1 MAERIPPTLYG
12 GTERV
17 VSWLTEELV
26 ALGHEVSLFG
36 TADAIT
42 KATLVP
48 VWPSATRLSRPQT
61 DPFAP
66 MASLLEAV
74 AAAAPR
80 FDVIHCHLDWVH
92 IPLLKRLQVP
102 FLTTLHNRLDLPY
115 LRNAARSFAK
125 APFVSIS
132 NNQREPLPGLN
143 WLGTVHHGL
152 PAAMLEFSRHSG
164 GYLAFLGRIDPEKG
178 PETAIRLAKASG
190 LPLRIAA
197 KVPSGKNQYFRDRIQ
212 PLVDGSQIQFIG
224 EVGERDKS
232 KFLRNALALL
242 FPIDWPEP
250 FGLVMIEAMACG
262 TPIIAF
268 KRGSVPEVIEDGVSG
283 FVVENE
289 AEALS
294 AIARLKELD
303 RSRVRETFERRFTAR
318 RMAEDYGRIYAR
330 LAQIGAAV
338 TAGDRVEGNSLSFHV
353 A

>member
-1 MAERIPPTLYG
+1 MRIAQVPPLAERIPPKLYG

-48 VWPSATRLSRPQT
+48 VWPSATRLSRPQP
-61 DPFAP
+61 DPFVP

-92 IPLLKRLQVP
+92 IPLLQRLQVP

-115 LRNAARSFAK
+115 LRNTARCFAK

-197 KVPSGKNQYFRDRIQ
+197 KVPSGQNKYFRDRIQ

-224 EVGERDKS
+224 EVGERDKP
-232 KFLRNALALL
+232 KFLQNALALL

-303 RSRVRETFERRFTAR
+303 RSRVREAFERRFTAR
-318 RMAEDYGRIYAR
+318 RMAEDYGRIYAK
-330 LAQIGAAV
+330 LAPVSGSAHTLAA
-338 TAGDRVEGNSLSFHV
+338 E
-353 A
+353 

>member
-1 MAERIPPTLYG
+1 MRIAQVPPLAERIPPKLYG

-48 VWPSATRLSRPQT
+48 VWPSATRLSRPQP

-92 IPLLKRLQVP
+92 IPLLQRLQVP

-115 LRNAARSFAK
+115 LRNTARSFAK

-197 KVPSGKNQYFRDRIQ
+197 KVPSGKNKYFRDRIQ

-224 EVGERDKS
+224 EVGERDKP
-232 KFLRNALALL
+232 KFLQNALALL

-303 RSRVRETFERRFTAR
+303 RSLVREAFERRFTAR
-318 RMAEDYGRIYAR
+318 RMAEDYGRIYAK
-330 LAQIGAAV
+330 LAPVSGSARTLAA
-338 TAGDRVEGNSLSFHV
+338 E
-353 A
+353 

>member
-1 MAERIPPTLYG
+1 MRIAQVPPLAERIPPKLYG

-48 VWPSATRLSRPQT
+48 VWPSPTRLSRPQP

-92 IPLLKRLQVP
+92 IPLLQRLQVP

-115 LRNAARSFAK
+115 LRNTARSFAK

-197 KVPSGKNQYFRDRIQ
+197 KVPSGQNKYFRDRIQ
-212 PLVDGSQIQFIG
+212 PLVDGNQIQFIG
-224 EVGERDKS
+224 EVGERDKP
-232 KFLRNALALL
+232 KFLQNALALL

-268 KRGSVPEVIEDGVSG
+268 KRGSVPEVIEDRVSG

-294 AIARLKELD
+294 AIAMLKELD
-303 RSRVRETFERRFTAR
+303 RSRVREAFERRFTAR
-318 RMAEDYGRIYAR
+318 RMAEDYGRIYGKLAPVSGSAR
-330 LAQIGAAV
+330 TLAA
-338 TAGDRVEGNSLSFHV
+338 E
-353 A
+353 

>member
-1 MAERIPPTLYG
+1 MTMFLYA
-12 GTERV
+12 GTRCKGV
-17 VSWLTEELV
+17 LFSGLAGALV
-26 ALGHEVSLFG
+26 AAPPSGWRVQMGKYYAHRASPAPGGKNPSQALWRHRARGVLAHG
-36 TADAIT
+36 GAGRARARGI
-42 KATLVP
+42 A
-48 VWPSATRLSRPQT
+48 VWHCGCDHQGNARPGLAFRNPSEPPAAS
-61 DPFAP
+61 PFAP

-92 IPLLKRLQVP
+92 IPLLQRLQVP

-224 EVGERDKS
+224 E
-232 KFLRNALALL
+232 
-242 FPIDWPEP
+242 
-250 FGLVMIEAMACG
+250 
-262 TPIIAF
+262 
-268 KRGSVPEVIEDGVSG
+268 
-283 FVVENE
+283 
-289 AEALS
+289 
-294 AIARLKELD
+294 
-303 RSRVRETFERRFTAR
+303 
-318 RMAEDYGRIYAR
+318 
-330 LAQIGAAV
+330 
-338 TAGDRVEGNSLSFHV
+338 
-353 A
+353 

>member
-1 MAERIPPTLYG
+1 MRIAQVPPLAERIPPKLYG

-48 VWPSATRLSRPQT
+48 VWPSATRLSRPQPH
-61 DPFAP
+61 PFAP

-80 FDVIHCHLDWVH
+80 FDVIHRHLDWVH
-92 IPLLKRLQVP
+92 IPLLQRLQVP

-152 PAAMLEFSRHSG
+152 PAAMLEFSRHSR

-197 KVPSGKNQYFRDRIQ
+197 KVPSGKNKYFRDSIQ
-212 PLVDGSQIQFIG
+212 PHVDGSQIQFIG

-232 KFLRNALALL
+232 KFLQNALALL

-318 RMAEDYGRIYAR
+318 RMAEDYGRIYAK
-330 LAQIGAAV
+330 LAPVRGSAHTLAA
-338 TAGDRVEGNSLSFHV
+338 E
-353 A
+353 